1 MLLEKI
7 SLTILSLF
15 MKPEY
20 ITSKDRL
27 LHALEAIGHIERM
40 TKGVDL
46 ERFEEDIVIHSA
58 CFYQFAVVTEAMSHV
73 DSDIVDRYEYPWHKV
88 KSFRNFL
95 LHEYHA
101 IELEITFDTI
111 KKVLLC
117 LETLLLKILETE
129 FPQKS

>member
-1 MLLEKI
+1 
-7 SLTILSLF
+7 

-40 TKGVDL
+40 TDGVHL
-46 ERFEEDIVIHSA
+46 ERFKEDIVIHSA
-58 CFYQFAVVTEAMSHV
+58 CFYQFAIVAEAMSHV
-73 DSDIVDRYEYPWHKV
+73 DRDILSRYDYPWHKV

-101 IELEITFDTI
+101 IELEITFATT
-111 KKVLLC
+111 KKILPDLK
-117 LETLLLKILETE
+117 TLLLEILKKE
-129 FPQKS
+129 FPEKS